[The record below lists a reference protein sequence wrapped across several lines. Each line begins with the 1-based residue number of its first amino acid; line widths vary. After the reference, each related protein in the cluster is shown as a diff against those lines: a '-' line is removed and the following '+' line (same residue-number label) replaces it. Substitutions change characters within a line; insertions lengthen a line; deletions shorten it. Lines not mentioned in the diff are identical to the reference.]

1 MSYEPLQ
8 FVDSLDTDKH
18 IVLFY
23 DEPEWAWT
31 IEFRFIN
38 NGLLKGENCIY
49 ATHGDANVIE
59 DAMIKYGID
68 VEGFKKEN
76 LLHVYD
82 IPNPMDDT
90 ETPARAAEKLWEYIM
105 TDSKPPFRIVTRL
118 VPDVSTEKA
127 ISVELDMEHNIH
139 ARYHDFNGSLIC
151 PYHVNKIAEKERG
164 RWIIGLL
171 QNHHAVIFAPKFGK
185 GKAFNMR

>member
-8 FVDSLDTDKH
+8 FVDSLDTFKH

-23 DEPEWAWT
+23 DELEWARA

-38 NGLLKGENCIY
+38 NGLLKGEHCIY
-49 ATHGDANVIE
+49 ATNGDANVIE
-59 DAMIKYGID
+59 EAMIKYGID
-68 VEGFKKEN
+68 VETFKKN
-76 LLHVYD
+76 LLHVYN
-82 IPNPMDDT
+82 IPNPMDDM
-90 ETPARAAEKLWEYIM
+90 ESPARAAEKLGEYIM
-105 TDSKPPFRIVTRL
+105 TNSKPPFRIVTRL

-127 ISVELDMEHNIH
+127 ISIELDMEHRIH

-151 PYHVNKIAEKERG
+151 PYHVNSIAEKKRG
-164 RWIIGLL
+164 RWMIELL
-171 QNHHAVIFAPKFGK
+171 QNHHAVIFAPMFGK